1 MVEEL
6 LSYLKDPRRDS
17 FWQKYTNQILEYL
30 QTELTNCYQGE
41 VTLRQLN
48 LIGKILPS
56 YKYLLNFKLKGVLL
70 DRIFNLLRDREITK
84 VPSRSFCEILSSIRG
99 QNLGWRFFIDSIG
112 KLYKAGETDDLFF
125 LKALS
130 VVQGHLRTMH
140 TFDISLNKLLLE
152 QLLLP
157 HYDNPSTVVRKQVV
171 INLAELKLAMEQRM
185 ET

>member
-1 MVEEL
+1 MN
-6 LSYLKDPRRDS
+6 DR
-17 FWQKYTNQILEYL
+17 
-30 QTELTNCYQGE
+30 YQGE
-41 VTLRQLN
+41 ATLRQLN

-70 DRIFNLLRDREITK
+70 DRIFNILRDREITK

-130 VVQGHLRTMH
+130 VV
-140 TFDISLNKLLLE
+140 
-152 QLLLP
+152 
-157 HYDNPSTVVRKQVV
+157 
-171 INLAELKLAMEQRM
+171 
-185 ET
+185 